1 MGIIGLKSLLWCQII
16 LPFLSNETDELM
28 PDIQQASNSSSSPII
43 NAYEYYTQV
52 FMEKTTYQQDS
63 MTCSH

>member
-43 NAYEYYTQV
+43 NAYESYILVDTQPA
-52 FMEKTTYQQDS
+52 TYSQDS
-63 MTCSH
+63 KCPD